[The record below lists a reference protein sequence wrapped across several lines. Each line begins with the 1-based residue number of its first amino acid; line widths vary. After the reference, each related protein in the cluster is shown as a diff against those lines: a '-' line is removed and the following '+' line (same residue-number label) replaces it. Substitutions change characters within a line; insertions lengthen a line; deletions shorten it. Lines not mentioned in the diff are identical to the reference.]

1 MPYIGIKTQRVQS
14 VIKIPHC
21 CLFDEL
27 FVNEKSRVSE
37 RHVANI
43 FNIANLALHQDRLI
57 LNVFGIYQ
65 NKHKQSPPLVKF
77 YASSASCH
85 NLDRMHLHS
94 LIMVVMFFH
103 WDIVEWRKDV
113 VMCVVIS
120 LVPILGFNLYTIM
133 EVDSGVTHVNVE
145 AHELKTLS
153 DDLGEINLPSEILT
167 EPY

>member
-1 MPYIGIKTQRVQS
+1 M
-14 VIKIPHC
+14 
-21 CLFDEL
+21 
-27 FVNEKSRVSE
+27 
-37 RHVANI
+37 
-43 FNIANLALHQDRLI
+43 
-57 LNVFGIYQ
+57 
-65 NKHKQSPPLVKF
+65 
-77 YASSASCH
+77 
-85 NLDRMHLHS
+85 
-94 LIMVVMFFH
+94 
-103 WDIVEWRKDV
+103 EWRKDV